1 MQLHSAP
8 RGGSGEGRLGAW
20 RGRGRKFC
28 VDGPQPVWAA
38 GRGARRCC
46 GRMGR
51 RRRGG
56 RRATPQRR
64 AGDLFDVAF
73 VVEELVRDVEALWEA
88 RAGVNHDDDDR
99 CDRHAFC
106 AAACVDDWDRYDN
119 HCRGSCGY
127 CDPVGAAGCKACA
140 RRRRRNL
147 IRLRMDFGRHRA
159 DVLAVIADYRVGAD
173 EFGHPFRLPSLC
185 ALAPLP
191 VYHFACA
198 CMCCR
203 SPAPWRG
210 GCYGQCC
217 RRHGERAWLVQR
229 CRQFA
234 TEIAAVDADPDGED
248 WRFAK
253 RARVGQPGPVGMG
266 VDAPG
271 IGGGA
276 LEPEWEDDYGGVVD
290 EEGPGWLV
298 GAPPRADWRG
308 A

>member
-159 DVLAVIADYRVGAD
+159 DVLAVIADYR
-173 EFGHPFRLPSLC
+173 LPRGGRRVWTPLSPPVPVRPRAASGVSLC
-185 ALAPLP
+185 VCVHVLP
-191 VYHFACA
+191 EPCPVAWRVLRSVLPATWRACVA
-198 CMCCR
+198 
-203 SPAPWRG
+203 SPALQAVRDGDSGCGCGPRWG
-210 GCYGQCC
+210 G
-217 RRHGERAWLVQR
+217 L
-229 CRQFA
+229 
-234 TEIAAVDADPDGED
+234 AV
-248 WRFAK
+248 R
-253 RARVGQPGPVGMG
+253 
-266 VDAPG
+266 
-271 IGGGA
+271 
-276 LEPEWEDDYGGVVD
+276 
-290 EEGPGWLV
+290 
-298 GAPPRADWRG
+298 
-308 A
+308 